1 MARLLQGKPPE
12 VSFMKVQCTLLA
24 GLLAAGIAAPV
35 LQARASG
42 GGGGDK
48 DIKLTGCLIK
58 GEGDG
63 GYLITNLPS
72 EPAPA
77 SGTASVATTA
87 IGTAGGFA
95 TMFYWLDGDGDL
107 KHHVGHRVE
116 IDGHVKGDLK
126 DGEIKLERKD
136 NWTELRV
143 KSDGRSMK
151 AQVPNAYIVPASDHD
166 KDQKMTAL
174 VRRVD
179 VDHVRMLSANCQ

>member
-1 MARLLQGKPPE
+1 MR
-12 VSFMKVQCTLLA
+12 MQCTLA
-24 GLLAAGIAAPV
+24 VGLLAAGIVAPV
-35 LQARASG
+35 LHARASS
-42 GGGGDK
+42 GGGDK

-72 EPAPA
+72 EPAA
-77 SGTASVATTA
+77 SSGASAGVATTA

-107 KHHVGHRVE
+107 KRHVGHRVE

-143 KSDGRSMK
+143 TSDGHSMK
-151 AQVPNAYIVPASDHD
+151 AQVPNASMMPASDHD